1 MNVPIERDTCPV
13 AGQDRDQRARS
24 SGRRR
29 VMTRVAW
36 TAALRPEKVDA
47 YVEAHANVWP
57 DVLDAIRAAG
67 IRDYS
72 IWLWQDRVFAQY
84 ETDDHEGS
92 LRIEAAAEATQRWR
106 ALMREYFAEDVTTVG
121 VTWLEEIFR
130 LE

>member
-1 MNVPIERDTCPV
+1 M
-13 AGQDRDQRARS
+13 
-24 SGRRR
+24 

-36 TAALRPEKVDA
+36 TARLRPDKADA

-57 DVLDAIRAAG
+57 DVVAAIRAAG

-72 IWLWQDRVFAQY
+72 IWLCGDRVFAQY
-84 ETDDHEGS
+84 ETDDQEAS
-92 LRIEAAAEATQRWR
+92 LRIESAAEATQRWR
-106 ALMREYFAEDVTTVG
+106 ALMREYFEDEVATEG